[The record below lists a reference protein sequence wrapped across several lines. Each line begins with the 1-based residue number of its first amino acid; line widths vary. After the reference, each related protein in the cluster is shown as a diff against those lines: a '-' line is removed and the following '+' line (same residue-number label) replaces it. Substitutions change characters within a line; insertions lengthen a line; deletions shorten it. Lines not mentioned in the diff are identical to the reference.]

1 MTKKDY
7 IKFAELFKEFG
18 QSVSQTTAK
27 TDWDYFVSDFADL
40 LKADNPNFDRKRFME
55 ALADDN

>member
-1 MTKKDY
+1 MSRKDY
-7 IKFAELFKEFG
+7 IQFAKMFKEFG
-18 QSVSQTTAK
+18 QAVSQTTAK

-55 ALADDN
+55 ALAEND